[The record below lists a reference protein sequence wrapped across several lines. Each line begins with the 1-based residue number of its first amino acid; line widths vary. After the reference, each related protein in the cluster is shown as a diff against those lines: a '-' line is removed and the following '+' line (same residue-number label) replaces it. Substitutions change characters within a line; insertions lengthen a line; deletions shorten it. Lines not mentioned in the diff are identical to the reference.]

1 MNNPQQLTFPWSAK
15 PKLIFRDFYTN
26 EENLNLVIDLKDQ
39 EAGDIIIQASLNSGK
54 SHLLQS
60 LCNFYNEIGKTS
72 FYLPIKTALDYDPS
86 LLDSI
91 NKIDLVCIDDID
103 FVAKNDEWERAIFN
117 LINQCQQSKSRI
129 IFSLADSIDIVGFN
143 LSDLLSRLKKL
154 LKYNVAN
161 LDDEDIEAAINLII
175 EHNSINVGDKEINY
189 ILNHAK
195 RDIAY
200 LKQILFKLD
209 EYSLSTKKKITIP
222 LIKEII

>member
-1 MNNPQQLTFPWSAK
+1 MSNPKQLTFPWSAK

-26 EENLNLVIDLKDQ
+26 KENLNLVNDLKEQ
-39 EAGDIIIQASLNSGK
+39 EAGDIIIQANSNLGK

-60 LCNFYNEIGKTS
+60 VCNYYNEIGKSS
-72 FYLPIKTALDYDPS
+72 FYLPIKTALDYEPS
-86 LLDSI
+86 VLDSI
-91 NKIDLVCIDDID
+91 HEIDLICIDDID
-103 FVAKNDEWERAIFN
+103 FLAKNDNWERAIFN
-117 LINQCQQSKSRI
+117 LINQCQQSTSRI
-129 IFSLADSIDIVGFN
+129 IFSLSGSIDRAGFN
-143 LSDLLSRLKKL
+143 LPDLISRLNKL

-161 LDDEDIEAAINLII
+161 LENEDIEGAISLII
-175 EHNSINVGDKEINY
+175 EHNSINIGDKEINY

>member
-1 MNNPQQLTFPWSAK
+1 MSNPQQLTFPWSAK

-26 EENLNLVIDLKDQ
+26 KENLNLVNDLKDK
-39 EAGDIIIQASLNSGK
+39 EAGDIIIQASSNLGK

-60 LCNFYNEIGKTS
+60 VCNYYNEIGKSS
-72 FYLPIKTALDYDPS
+72 FYLPIKTALEYEPS
-86 LLDSI
+86 ILDSI
-91 NKIDLVCIDDID
+91 HEIDLICIDDID
-103 FVAKNDEWERAIFN
+103 FLAKNDNWERAIFN
-117 LINQCQQSKSRI
+117 LINQCQQSTSRI
-129 IFSLADSIDIVGFN
+129 IFSLSGSIDRAGFN
-143 LSDLLSRLKKL
+143 LPDLISRLNKL

-161 LDDEDIEAAINLII
+161 LENEDIEGAISLII
-175 EHNSINVGDKEINY
+175 EHNSINIGDKEINY

>member
-1 MNNPQQLTFPWSAK
+1 MSNPQQLTFPWSAK

-26 EENLNLVIDLKDQ
+26 KENLNLVNDLKEQ
-39 EAGDIIIQASLNSGK
+39 EAGDIIIQANSNLGK

-60 LCNFYNEIGKTS
+60 VCNYYNEIGKSS
-72 FYLPIKTALDYDPS
+72 FYLPIKTALDYEPS
-86 LLDSI
+86 VLDSI
-91 NKIDLVCIDDID
+91 HEIDLICIDDID
-103 FVAKNDEWERAIFN
+103 FLAKNDNWERAIFN
-117 LINQCQQSKSRI
+117 LINQCQQSTSRI
-129 IFSLADSIDIVGFN
+129 IFSLSGSIDRAGFN
-143 LSDLLSRLKKL
+143 LPDLISRLNKL

-161 LDDEDIEAAINLII
+161 LENEDIEGAISLII
-175 EHNSINVGDKEINY
+175 EHNSINIGDKEINY

>member
-1 MNNPQQLTFPWSAK
+1 MSNPKQLTFPWSAK

-26 EENLNLVIDLKDQ
+26 KENLNLVNDLKDK
-39 EAGDIIIQASLNSGK
+39 EAGDIIIQANSNLGK

-60 LCNFYNEIGKTS
+60 VCNYYNEIGKSS
-72 FYLPIKTALDYDPS
+72 FYLPIKTALDYEPS
-86 LLDSI
+86 VLDSI
-91 NKIDLVCIDDID
+91 HEIDLICIDDID
-103 FVAKNDEWERAIFN
+103 FLAKNDNWERAIFN
-117 LINQCQQSKSRI
+117 LINQCQQSTSRI
-129 IFSLADSIDIVGFN
+129 IFSLSGSIDRAGFN
-143 LSDLLSRLKKL
+143 LPDLISRLNKL

-161 LDDEDIEAAINLII
+161 LENEDIEGAISLII
-175 EHNSINVGDKEINY
+175 EHNSINIGDKEINY

>member
-1 MNNPQQLTFPWSAK
+1 MSNPQQLTFPWSAK

-26 EENLNLVIDLKDQ
+26 KENLNLVNDLKEQ
-39 EAGDIIIQASLNSGK
+39 EAGDIIIQANSNLGK

-60 LCNFYNEIGKTS
+60 VCNYYNEIGKSS
-72 FYLPIKTALDYDPS
+72 FYLPIKTALEYEPS
-86 LLDSI
+86 VLDSI
-91 NKIDLVCIDDID
+91 HEIDLICIDDID
-103 FVAKNDEWERAIFN
+103 FLAKNDNWERAIFN
-117 LINQCQQSKSRI
+117 LINQCQQSTSRI
-129 IFSLADSIDIVGFN
+129 IFSLSGSIDRAGFN
-143 LSDLLSRLKKL
+143 LPDLISRLNKL

-161 LDDEDIEAAINLII
+161 LENEDIEGAISLII
-175 EHNSINVGDKEINY
+175 EHNSINIGDKEINY

>member
-26 EENLNLVIDLKDQ
+26 KENLNLVNNLKDQ
-39 EAGDIIIQASLNSGK
+39 EAGDIIIQASSNIGK

-60 LCNFYNEIGKTS
+60 ACNFYNEIGKTS
-72 FYLPIKTALDYDPS
+72 FYLPIKKALDYDPS
-86 LLDSI
+86 VLDSI
-91 NKIDLVCIDDID
+91 NKIDLICIDDID
-103 FVAKNDEWERAIFN
+103 FIAKNDEWERAIFN
-117 LINQCQQSKSRI
+117 LINQCQQSTSRI
-129 IFSLADSIDIVGFN
+129 IFSVSGSIDTAGFN
-143 LSDLLSRLKKL
+143 LPDLLSRLNKL

-161 LDDEDIEAAINLII
+161 IDDGDIEVAIDLII
-175 EHNSINVGDKEINY
+175 EHNSINIGDKEINY

-195 RDIAY
+195 RDIAH
-200 LKQILFKLD
+200 LKHILFKLD

>member
-26 EENLNLVIDLKDQ
+26 KENLNLVNNLKDQ
-39 EAGDIIIQASLNSGK
+39 EAGDIIIQASSNTGK

-60 LCNFYNEIGKTS
+60 ACNFYNEIGKTS
-72 FYLPIKTALDYDPS
+72 FYLPIKKALDYDPS
-86 LLDSI
+86 VLDSI
-91 NKIDLVCIDDID
+91 NKIDLICIDDID
-103 FVAKNDEWERAIFN
+103 FVAKNDDWERAIFN
-117 LINQCQQSKSRI
+117 LINQCQQSTSRI
-129 IFSLADSIDIVGFN
+129 IFSVSGSIDTAGFN
-143 LSDLLSRLKKL
+143 LPDLLSRLNKL

-161 LDDEDIEAAINLII
+161 IDDGDIELAIDLII
-175 EHNSINVGDKEINY
+175 EHNSINIGDKEINY

-195 RDIAY
+195 RDIAH
-200 LKQILFKLD
+200 LKHILFKLD

>member
-1 MNNPQQLTFPWSAK
+1 MINPQQLTFPWSAK
-15 PKLIFRDFYTN
+15 PRLIFRDFYTN
-26 EENLNLVIDLKDQ
+26 KKNLNLVNDLKDQ
-39 EAGDIIIQASLNSGK
+39 KAGDIIIQASSNLGK

-86 LLDSI
+86 VLDSI
-91 NKIDLVCIDDID
+91 NKIDLVCIDDVD
-103 FVAKNDEWERAIFN
+103 FIAKNSEWERAIFN
-117 LINQCQQSKSRI
+117 LINQCQQSTSRI
-129 IFSLADSIDIVGFN
+129 IFSAAGSIDAVGFG
-143 LSDLLSRLKKL
+143 LPDLLSRLNKL

-161 LDDEDIEAAINLII
+161 LDDEEIEEAIDLII
-175 EHNSINVGDKEINY
+175 EHNSINIGDKEVNY
-189 ILNHAK
+189 IFNHAK

>member
-1 MNNPQQLTFPWSAK
+1 MSNPQQLTFPWSAK

-26 EENLNLVIDLKDQ
+26 KENLNLVNDLKEQ
-39 EAGDIIIQASLNSGK
+39 EAGDIIIQANSNLGK

-60 LCNFYNEIGKTS
+60 VCNYYNEIGKSS
-72 FYLPIKTALDYDPS
+72 FYLPIKTALDYEPS
-86 LLDSI
+86 ILDSI
-91 NKIDLVCIDDID
+91 HEIDLICIDDID
-103 FVAKNDEWERAIFN
+103 FLAKNDNWERAIFN
-117 LINQCQQSKSRI
+117 LINQCQQSTSRI
-129 IFSLADSIDIVGFN
+129 IFSLSGSIDRAGFN
-143 LSDLLSRLKKL
+143 LPDLISRLNKL

-161 LDDEDIEAAINLII
+161 LENEDIEGAISLII
-175 EHNSINVGDKEINY
+175 EHNSINIGDKEINY

>member
-1 MNNPQQLTFPWSAK
+1 MINPQQLTFPWSAK

-26 EENLNLVIDLKDQ
+26 KENLNLVNDLKEQ
-39 EAGDIIIQASLNSGK
+39 EAGDIIIQANSNLGK

-60 LCNFYNEIGKTS
+60 VCNYYNEIGKSS
-72 FYLPIKTALDYDPS
+72 FYLPIKTALDYEPS
-86 LLDSI
+86 VLDSI
-91 NKIDLVCIDDID
+91 HEIDLICIDDID
-103 FVAKNDEWERAIFN
+103 FLAKNDNWERAIFN
-117 LINQCQQSKSRI
+117 LINQCQQSTSRI
-129 IFSLADSIDIVGFN
+129 IFSLSGSIDRAGFN
-143 LSDLLSRLKKL
+143 LPDLISRLNKL

-161 LDDEDIEAAINLII
+161 LENEDIEGAISLII
-175 EHNSINVGDKEINY
+175 EHNSINIGDKEINY

>member
-1 MNNPQQLTFPWSAK
+1 MSNPKQLTFPWSAK

-26 EENLNLVIDLKDQ
+26 KENLNLVNDLKDK
-39 EAGDIIIQASLNSGK
+39 EAGDIIIQASSNLGK

-60 LCNFYNEIGKTS
+60 ACNYYNEIGKSS
-72 FYLPIKTALDYDPS
+72 FYLPIKTALEYEPS
-86 LLDSI
+86 VLDSI
-91 NKIDLVCIDDID
+91 HEIDLICIDDID
-103 FVAKNDEWERAIFN
+103 FLAKNDNWERAIFN
-117 LINQCQQSKSRI
+117 LINQCQQSTSRI
-129 IFSLADSIDIVGFN
+129 IFSLSGSIDRAGFN
-143 LSDLLSRLKKL
+143 LPDLISRLNKL

-161 LDDEDIEAAINLII
+161 LENEDIEGAISLII
-175 EHNSINVGDKEINY
+175 EHNSINIGDNEINF
-189 ILNHAK
+189 IFNHAK

>member
-1 MNNPQQLTFPWSAK
+1 MSNPQQLTFPWSAK

-26 EENLNLVIDLKDQ
+26 EENLNLVIDLKNQ

-117 LINQCQQSKSRI
+117 LINQCQQSNSRI

-175 EHNSINVGDKEINY
+175 EHNSINIGDKEVNY

-200 LKQILFKLD
+200 IKQILFKLD

>member
-1 MNNPQQLTFPWSAK
+1 MSNPQQLTFPWSAK

-26 EENLNLVIDLKDQ
+26 KENLNLVNDLKEQ
-39 EAGDIIIQASLNSGK
+39 EAGDIIIQANTNLGK

-60 LCNFYNEIGKTS
+60 VCNYYNEIGKSS
-72 FYLPIKTALDYDPS
+72 FYLPIKTALDYEPS
-86 LLDSI
+86 VLDSI
-91 NKIDLVCIDDID
+91 HEIDLICIDDID
-103 FVAKNDEWERAIFN
+103 FLAKNDNWERAIFN
-117 LINQCQQSKSRI
+117 LINQCQQSTSRI
-129 IFSLADSIDIVGFN
+129 IFSLSGSIDRAGFN
-143 LSDLLSRLKKL
+143 LPDLISRLNKL

-161 LDDEDIEAAINLII
+161 LENEDIEGAISLII
-175 EHNSINVGDKEINY
+175 EHNSINIGDKEINY

>member
-1 MNNPQQLTFPWSAK
+1 MSNPQQLTFPWSAK
-15 PKLIFRDFYTN
+15 PKLIFRDFYAN
-26 EENLNLVIDLKDQ
+26 KENLNLVNDLKDQ
-39 EAGDIIIQASLNSGK
+39 EAGDIIIQASSNSGK

-72 FYLPIKTALDYDPS
+72 FYLPIKTALDYDS
-86 LLDSI
+86 SVLDSI

-103 FVAKNDEWERAIFN
+103 FVVKNDEWERAIFN
-117 LINQCQQSKSRI
+117 LINQCQQSNSRI
-129 IFSLADSIDIVGFN
+129 IFSVADSIDLAGFN

-161 LDDEDIEAAINLII
+161 LDDEDFKAALNLII
-175 EHNSINVGDKEINY
+175 EHNSINIGDKEVNY

-200 LKQILFKLD
+200 LKHILFKLD

>member
-1 MNNPQQLTFPWSAK
+1 MTNPQQLTFPWSAK

-26 EENLNLVIDLKDQ
+26 KENLNLVNDLKEQ
-39 EAGDIIIQASLNSGK
+39 EVGDIIIQASSNLGK

-60 LCNFYNEIGKTS
+60 VCNYYNEIGKSS
-72 FYLPIKTALDYDPS
+72 FYLPIKTALDYEPS
-86 LLDSI
+86 VLDSI
-91 NKIDLVCIDDID
+91 HEIDLICIDDID
-103 FVAKNDEWERAIFN
+103 FLAKNDNWERAIFN
-117 LINQCQQSKSRI
+117 LINQCQQSTSRI
-129 IFSLADSIDIVGFN
+129 IFSLSGSIDRAGFN
-143 LSDLLSRLKKL
+143 LPDLISRLNKL

-161 LDDEDIEAAINLII
+161 LENEDIEGAISLII
-175 EHNSINVGDKEINY
+175 DHNSINIGAKEINY
-189 ILNHAK
+189 IFNHAK

>member
-1 MNNPQQLTFPWSAK
+1 MSNPQQLTFPWSAK

-26 EENLNLVIDLKDQ
+26 KENLNLVNDLKEQ
-39 EAGDIIIQASLNSGK
+39 EVGDIIIQASSNLGK

-60 LCNFYNEIGKTS
+60 VCNYYNEIGKSS
-72 FYLPIKTALDYDPS
+72 FYLPIKTALDYEPS
-86 LLDSI
+86 VLDSI
-91 NKIDLVCIDDID
+91 HEIDLICIDDID
-103 FVAKNDEWERAIFN
+103 FLAKNDNWERAIFN
-117 LINQCQQSKSRI
+117 LINQCQQSTSRI
-129 IFSLADSIDIVGFN
+129 IFSLSGSIDRAGFN
-143 LSDLLSRLKKL
+143 LPDLISRLNKL

-161 LDDEDIEAAINLII
+161 LENEDIEGAISLII
-175 EHNSINVGDKEINY
+175 EHNSINIGEKEINY
-189 ILNHAK
+189 IFNHAK

>member
-1 MNNPQQLTFPWSAK
+1 MSNPKQLTFPWSAK

-26 EENLNLVIDLKDQ
+26 KENLNLVNDLKDK
-39 EAGDIIIQASLNSGK
+39 EAGDIIIQASSNLGK

-60 LCNFYNEIGKTS
+60 ACNYYNEIGKSS
-72 FYLPIKTALDYDPS
+72 FYLPIKTALDYEPS
-86 LLDSI
+86 VLDSI
-91 NKIDLVCIDDID
+91 HEIDLICIDDID
-103 FVAKNDEWERAIFN
+103 FLAKNDNWERAIFN
-117 LINQCQQSKSRI
+117 LINQCQQSTSRI
-129 IFSLADSIDIVGFN
+129 IFSLSGSIDRAGFN
-143 LSDLLSRLKKL
+143 LPDLISRLNKL

-161 LDDEDIEAAINLII
+161 LENEDIEGAISLII
-175 EHNSINVGDKEINY
+175 EHNSINIGYKEINY

>member
-1 MNNPQQLTFPWSAK
+1 MSNPQQLTFPWSAK
-15 PKLIFRDFYTN
+15 PKLIFRDFYAN
-26 EENLNLVIDLKDQ
+26 KENLNLVNDLKDQ
-39 EAGDIIIQASLNSGK
+39 EAGDIIIQASSNSGK

-72 FYLPIKTALDYDPS
+72 FYLPIKTALDYDS
-86 LLDSI
+86 SVLDSI

-103 FVAKNDEWERAIFN
+103 FVVKNDEWERAIFN
-117 LINQCQQSKSRI
+117 LINQCQQSNSRI
-129 IFSLADSIDIVGFN
+129 IFSVADSIDLAGFN

-161 LDDEDIEAAINLII
+161 LDDEDFKAALNLII
-175 EHNSINVGDKEINY
+175 EHNSINIGDKEVNY
-189 ILNHAK
+189 ILNHGK

-200 LKQILFKLD
+200 LKQTLFKLD
-209 EYSLSTKKKITIP
+209 KYSLSTKKKITIP

>member
-1 MNNPQQLTFPWSAK
+1 MSNPQQLTFPWSAK
-15 PKLIFRDFYTN
+15 PKLIFRDFYAN
-26 EENLNLVIDLKDQ
+26 KENLNLVNDLKDQ
-39 EAGDIIIQASLNSGK
+39 EAGDIIIQASSNSGK

-72 FYLPIKTALDYDPS
+72 FYLPIKTALDYDS
-86 LLDSI
+86 SVLDSI

-103 FVAKNDEWERAIFN
+103 FVVKNDEWERAIFN
-117 LINQCQQSKSRI
+117 LINQCQQSNSRI
-129 IFSLADSIDIVGFN
+129 IFSVADSIDIAGFN

-161 LDDEDIEAAINLII
+161 LDDEDIKAALNLII
-175 EHNSINVGDKEINY
+175 EHNSINIGDKEVNY

-200 LKQILFKLD
+200 IKQILFKLD

>member
-1 MNNPQQLTFPWSAK
+1 MSNPKQLTFPWSAK

-26 EENLNLVIDLKDQ
+26 KENLNLVNDLKDK
-39 EAGDIIIQASLNSGK
+39 EAGDIIIQANSNLGK

-60 LCNFYNEIGKTS
+60 VCNYYNEIGKSS
-72 FYLPIKTALDYDPS
+72 FYLPIKTALEYEPS
-86 LLDSI
+86 VLDSI
-91 NKIDLVCIDDID
+91 HEIDLICIDDID
-103 FVAKNDEWERAIFN
+103 FLAKNDNWERAIFN
-117 LINQCQQSKSRI
+117 LINQCQQSTSRI
-129 IFSLADSIDIVGFN
+129 IFSLSGSIDRAGFN
-143 LSDLLSRLKKL
+143 LPDLISRLNKL

-161 LDDEDIEAAINLII
+161 LENEDIEGAISLII
-175 EHNSINVGDKEINY
+175 EHNSINIGDKEINY

>member
-1 MNNPQQLTFPWSAK
+1 MSNPQQLTFPWSAK

-26 EENLNLVIDLKDQ
+26 KENLNLVNDLKEQ
-39 EAGDIIIQASLNSGK
+39 EAGDIIIQANSNLGK

-60 LCNFYNEIGKTS
+60 VCNYYNEIGKSS
-72 FYLPIKTALDYDPS
+72 FYLPIKTALDYEPS
-86 LLDSI
+86 VLDSI
-91 NKIDLVCIDDID
+91 HEIDLICIDDID
-103 FVAKNDEWERAIFN
+103 FLAKNDNWERAIFN
-117 LINQCQQSKSRI
+117 LINQCQQSTSRI
-129 IFSLADSIDIVGFN
+129 IFSLSVSIDRAGFN
-143 LSDLLSRLKKL
+143 LPDLISRLNKL

-161 LDDEDIEAAINLII
+161 LENEDIEGAISLII
-175 EHNSINVGDKEINY
+175 EHNSINIGDKEINY

>member
-1 MNNPQQLTFPWSAK
+1 MSNPQQLTFPWSAK
-15 PKLIFRDFYTN
+15 PKLIFRDFYAN
-26 EENLNLVIDLKDQ
+26 KENLNLVNDLKDQ
-39 EAGDIIIQASLNSGK
+39 EAGDIIIQASSNSGK

-72 FYLPIKTALDYDPS
+72 FYLPIKTALDYDS
-86 LLDSI
+86 SVLDSI

-103 FVAKNDEWERAIFN
+103 FVVKNDEWERAIFN
-117 LINQCQQSKSRI
+117 LINQCQQSNSRI
-129 IFSLADSIDIVGFN
+129 IFSVADSIDLAGFN

-161 LDDEDIEAAINLII
+161 LDDEDFKAALNLII
-175 EHNSINVGDKEINY
+175 EHNSINIGDKEVNY
-189 ILNHAK
+189 ILNHGK

-200 LKQILFKLD
+200 LKQTLFKLD

>member
-1 MNNPQQLTFPWSAK
+1 MSNPQQLTFPWSAK
-15 PKLIFRDFYTN
+15 PKLIFRDFYAN
-26 EENLNLVIDLKDQ
+26 KENLNLVNDLKDQ
-39 EAGDIIIQASLNSGK
+39 EAGDIIIQASSNSGK

-72 FYLPIKTALDYDPS
+72 FYLPIKTALDYDS
-86 LLDSI
+86 SVLDSI

-103 FVAKNDEWERAIFN
+103 FVVKNDEWERAIFN
-117 LINQCQQSKSRI
+117 LINQCQQSNSRI
-129 IFSLADSIDIVGFN
+129 IFSVADSIDIAGFN

-161 LDDEDIEAAINLII
+161 LDDEDIKAALNLII
-175 EHNSINVGDKEINY
+175 EHNSINIGDKEVNY
-189 ILNHAK
+189 ILNHGK

-200 LKQILFKLD
+200 LKQTLFKLD

>member
-1 MNNPQQLTFPWSAK
+1 MSNPQQLTFPWSAK
-15 PKLIFRDFYTN
+15 PKLIFRDFYIN
-26 EENLNLVIDLKDQ
+26 KENLNLVNDLKDQ
-39 EAGDIIIQASLNSGK
+39 EAGDIIIQASSNSGK

-60 LCNFYNEIGKTS
+60 LCNFYNEIGKTA

-86 LLDSI
+86 VLDSI

-103 FVAKNDEWERAIFN
+103 FVAKNEEWERAIFN
-117 LINQCQQSKSRI
+117 LINQCQQSNSRI
-129 IFSLADSIDIVGFN
+129 IFSVADSIDIAGFN

-161 LDDEDIEAAINLII
+161 LDDEGIEAALNLII
-175 EHNSINVGDKEINY
+175 EHNSINIGDKEVNY

-200 LKQILFKLD
+200 LKQIIFKLD

>member
-1 MNNPQQLTFPWSAK
+1 MSNPQQLTFPWSAK
-15 PKLIFRDFYTN
+15 PKLIFRDFYIN
-26 EENLNLVIDLKDQ
+26 KENLNLVNDLKDQ
-39 EAGDIIIQASLNSGK
+39 EAGDIIIQASSNSGK

-60 LCNFYNEIGKTS
+60 LCNFYNEMGKTS
-72 FYLPIKTALDYDPS
+72 FYLPIKTALDYDS
-86 LLDSI
+86 SVLDSI

-103 FVAKNDEWERAIFN
+103 FVVKNDEWERAIFN
-117 LINQCQQSKSRI
+117 LINQCQQSNSRI
-129 IFSLADSIDIVGFN
+129 IFSVADSIDIAGFN

-161 LDDEDIEAAINLII
+161 LDDEDIKSALNLTI
-175 EHNSINVGDKEINY
+175 EHNSINIGDKEVNY

-200 LKQILFKLD
+200 LKQSLFKLD
-209 EYSLSTKKKITIP
+209 EYSLATKKKITIP